1 MAADTVEPLFVMGY
15 RKRTPD
21 AFPGLGR
28 TILEDIPLDEEPAFG
43 YQRDNRLHLSA
54 DFSVRHN
61 PKMNA
66 SSRIANIFTAVALLI
81 VSVVVVVRQG
91 LGAS

>member
-1 MAADTVEPLFVMGY
+1 
-15 RKRTPD
+15 
-21 AFPGLGR
+21 
-28 TILEDIPLDEEPAFG
+28 
-43 YQRDNRLHLSA
+43 
-54 DFSVRHN
+54 
-61 PKMNA
+61 MNA